1 MSYQTTTRIQR
12 ATLAWPWQLRLCLT
26 SKQHALFPSAP
37 CTVAADASS
46 SKLQP
51 RLRPQTGLL
60 VAASKSPV
68 RQLRLL
74 ASKHQIGPIRHHDG
88 L

>member
-26 SKQHALFPSAP
+26 SKQHVLFPSTP
-37 CTVAADASS
+37 CTVAEVASS

-60 VAASKSPV
+60 VAASKSPAV
-68 RQLRLL
+68 AAARKQ
-74 ASKHQIGPIRHHDG
+74 ASNRSYQTP
-88 L
+88 